1 MKSLDVK
8 YVLTGIAFALLWAS
22 ASTAGKFGIQSVE
35 PLTFFTIRFLA
46 AGFLLL
52 VFSHLIMRYALP
64 TGIEWWQVTVFG
76 AFNTALYLGIFIIAL
91 KNVAAGIT
99 TMAIALNPLLIGI
112 LSSQTMKRKVL
123 WREWLSIFIGMLGV
137 AIATLPLLKTKHA
150 TVSGVLLIVLCM
162 LMYSIGSVYYASI
175 KWKLQRTTINAWQV
189 FIGGLMLLPFA
200 WLLESGTNNSFDL
213 KFFLSLTWLVIPV
226 SIGAVQL
233 WLRLLKDDAVRA
245 SIWLFLCPIFGLT
258 YATVLLNE
266 PFTLLTALGAA
277 FVLTALYIGQRA
289 SINSKI
295 KIQNSLDK

>member
-1 MKSLDVK
+1 MKNLN
-8 YVLTGIAFALLWAS
+8 YILTGIAFALLWAS

-46 AGFLLL
+46 AGLLL
-52 VFSHLIMRYALP
+52 LLFSHVIMRYTIP
-64 TGIEWWQVTVFG
+64 SGNEWWQVTVFG

-112 LSSQTMKRKVL
+112 LSAQTMKRKVL
-123 WREWLSIFIGMLGV
+123 WREWLSILIGMIGV
-137 AIATLPLLKTKHA
+137 AVATLPLLKTKHA
-150 TVSGVLLIVLCM
+150 TITGVLLIILCM
-162 LMYSIGSVYYASI
+162 LMYSIGSVYYASV

-200 WLLESGTNNSFDL
+200 LFFEGGKNSFDL
-213 KFFLSLTWLVIPV
+213 KFILSLTWLVIPV

-245 SIWLFLCPIFGLT
+245 SIWLFLCPVFGLL
-258 YATVLLNE
+258 YATILLDE
-266 PFTLLTALGAA
+266 PFTLLTALGA
-277 FVLTALYIGQRA
+277 VLVIVALYIGQMKKT
-289 SINSKI
+289 S
-295 KIQNSLDK
+295 

>member
-1 MKSLDVK
+1 M
-8 YVLTGIAFALLWAS
+8 
-22 ASTAGKFGIQSVE
+22 
-35 PLTFFTIRFLA
+35 
-46 AGFLLL
+46 
-52 VFSHLIMRYALP
+52 IMRYSLP
-64 TGIEWWQVTVFG
+64 MGIEWWQVTVFG

-112 LSSQTMKRKVL
+112 LSSHIMKRKVF
-123 WREWLSIFIGMLGV
+123 WREWVSIFIGMAGV
-137 AIATLPLLKTKHA
+137 GVPTLPLLKTKHA
-150 TVSGVLLIVLCM
+150 TITGVLLIILCM
-162 LMYSIGSVYYASI
+162 VMYSIGSVYYASV

-200 WLLESGTNNSFDL
+200 WIFESGTNSFDL

-258 YATVLLNE
+258 YATLLLDE
-266 PFTLLTALGAA
+266 PFTVLTALGA
-277 FVLTALYIGQRA
+277 VLVLAALYLGQRVKA
-289 SINSKI
+289 
-295 KIQNSLDK
+295 

>member
-1 MKSLDVK
+1 MKNLN
-8 YVLTGIAFALLWAS
+8 YILTGIAFALLWAS

-46 AGFLLL
+46 AGILLL
-52 VFSHLIMRYALP
+52 LFSHAIMRYTLP
-64 TGIEWWQVTVFG
+64 SGMEWWQVTVFG

-112 LSSQTMKRKVL
+112 LSAQTMKRKVL
-123 WREWLSIFIGMLGV
+123 WREWLSILIGMIGV
-137 AIATLPLLKTKHA
+137 AVATLPLLKTKHA
-150 TVSGVLLIVLCM
+150 TITGVLLIILCM
-162 LMYSIGSVYYASI
+162 LMYSIGSVYYASV

-200 WLLESGTNNSFDL
+200 LFFENGNNSFDL
-213 KFFLSLTWLVIPV
+213 KFILSLTWLVIPV

-245 SIWLFLCPIFGLT
+245 SIWLFLCPVFGLL
-258 YATVLLNE
+258 YATILLDE
-266 PFTLLTALGAA
+266 PFTLLTALGA
-277 FVLTALYIGQRA
+277 VLVIVALYIGQLKKA
-289 SINSKI
+289 A
-295 KIQNSLDK
+295 

>member
-1 MKSLDVK
+1 MKNLN

-46 AGFLLL
+46 AGILLL
-52 VFSHLIMRYALP
+52 LFSHAIMRYVLP
-64 TGIEWWQVTVFG
+64 SGKEWWQVTVFG

-112 LSSQTMKRKVL
+112 LSAQTMKRKVL
-123 WREWLSIFIGMLGV
+123 WREWLSIFMGMLGV
-137 AIATLPLLKTKHA
+137 AVATLPLLKTKHA
-150 TVSGVLLIVLCM
+150 TITGVLLIILCM
-162 LMYSIGSVYYASI
+162 LMYSIGSVYYASV

-189 FIGGLMLLPFA
+189 FIGGFMLLPFA
-200 WLLESGTNNSFDL
+200 LFFESGNNSFDL
-213 KFFLSLTWLVIPV
+213 KFLLSLTWLVIPV

-245 SIWLFLCPIFGLT
+245 SIWLFLCPVFGLLF
-258 YATVLLNE
+258 ATILLDE
-266 PFTLLTALGAA
+266 PFTILTALGA
-277 FVLTALYIGQRA
+277 VLVIVALYIGQMKKA
-289 SINSKI
+289 A
-295 KIQNSLDK
+295 